1 MGPAA
6 ELCGEIAHP
15 YYADRLS
22 VLLAEQGHGA
32 GLLRIL
38 QAHDSSVTT
47 GSRASAIFVLTIS
60 STCRDLLRSHGGEMG
75 KVKAETVP
83 VTKEPA
89 CST

>member
-32 GLLRIL
+32 CLFRIL
-38 QAHDSSVTT
+38 QAHFVSHNRK
-47 GSRASAIFVLTIS
+47 SRMDLFIY
-60 STCRDLLRSHGGEMG
+60 DLLHLSDLLGSHGGEMG
-75 KVKAETVP
+75 KVKAETV
-83 VTKEPA
+83 
-89 CST
+89 SGH